1 MTLLQTGQISLVTGN
16 RHPPPPDVHTQTS
29 RRWELVF
36 SGHNSTP
43 EWRVDVPPD
52 IRIPMKPS
60 LSLYFGALQGLQVT
74 LRLPG
79 TVLQL
84 SSPESPD
91 KAFQAELDRIDFSVW
106 ATGSR
111 CHSRLDRHLPEGKP
125 SGSREENGWSTFLGE
140 EGLLAPEKELIHLA
154 CGHLNLGRRRL
165 FARKPLIASLLTQS
179 PVFSGTEGEGGR
191 EDLQH
196 SRNQH

>member
-1 MTLLQTGQISLVTGN
+1 MCTHKPVGGESWSFQDTIQLPNGEWMCPRISEFPWNRACLCTLEHFRDS
-16 RHPPPPDVHTQTS
+16 
-29 RRWELVF
+29 
-36 SGHNSTP
+36 
-43 EWRVDVPPD
+43 
-52 IRIPMKPS
+52 
-60 LSLYFGALQGLQVT
+60 
-74 LRLPG
+74 RLPWG
-79 TVLQL
+79 CLEL
-84 SSPESPD
+84 SCSSPSQSLLT
-91 KAFQAELDRIDFSVW
+91 KHSRLRAELDRIDFSVW
-106 ATGSR
+106 ASGSR